1 MKITLKGG
9 SFSMLMYRLIKC
21 DMYST
26 VLASSMST
34 LLKLEL
40 FGKGTLIE
48 KIPPLDQPVGK
59 PVVHFI
65 FCVDD

>member
-1 MKITLKGG
+1 
-9 SFSMLMYRLIKC
+9 
-21 DMYST
+21 MYST

-34 LLKLEL
+34 LRKLEL

-65 FCVDD
+65 FCVDDWQERAQTTVSGVTWTSGP